1 MLLKLG
7 EVIILVTLM
16 STATQGEKGKYH
28 LVRTEEKDGKTLVNK
43 KKLPERDSTDKK
55 IELKTTEGK
64 DYLGDDEEIMGGK
77 IAEDHEFPWM
87 VRLERGCAGGG
98 GTCGGALISPRLVL
112 TAFHCT
118 RYRPISFDKP
128 CDHSDEKRVAVLG
141 NPDMRDISTRV
152 EIPVIKVYY
161 PPRAGLRDEMKN
173 TRDHDFAMVL
183 LKRKVTFSKFI
194 KPICLPEQGQKFSGE
209 EVIAAGWGIFKK
221 NSKVRLEDL
230 SPVLRKVTLRVSS
243 KKYYHNKMFGTEL
256 HKNWNGEY
264 MDPCKGDSG
273 GPLMKMLRNKAIII
287 GTVAGAG
294 YNCHKNKV
302 SKFEGSENGLWNQVS
317 VWVNWIRGIM
327 QDLNEEENKECTVN
341 SHTEEAIEP
350 DYNCPEKNKNYG
362 RGRGLER
369 KRNVKS
375 WEACSALCS
384 KRSDCKYWTWHHDRA
399 GQYSHIC
406 KTMTTLQ
413 YEREDRNSVSG
424 TRACRP
430 DIQGS
435 NCIEANIDYLG
446 NDIKR
451 LNSQSA
457 LDCACKCR
465 EHAGCRF
472 FSWVESKQ
480 YCWLKT
486 SDRGRTQKSGVHAG
500 SVDCCKVGRDDFQ
513 KF

>member
-1 MLLKLG
+1 MG
-7 EVIILVTLM
+7 CP
-16 STATQGEKGKYH
+16 EK
-28 LVRTEEKDGKTLVNK
+28 NK
-43 KKLPERDSTDKK
+43 NYGRGP
-55 IELKTTEGK
+55 G
-64 DYLGDDEEIMGGK
+64 
-77 IAEDHEFPWM
+77 
-87 VRLERGCAGGG
+87 LERKRNVKSWEACS
-98 GTCGGALISPRLVL
+98 ALCSKR
-112 TAFHCT
+112 
-118 RYRPISFDKP
+118 
-128 CDHSDEKRVAVLG
+128 SDCKYWTWHH
-141 NPDMRDISTRV
+141 D
-152 EIPVIKVYY
+152 
-161 PPRAGLRDEMKN
+161 RAGQYSHICKTMTTLQYEREDRN
-173 TRDHDFAMVL
+173 SVSGTRACRPD
-183 LKRKVTFSKFI
+183 I
-194 KPICLPEQGQKFSGE
+194 Q
-209 EVIAAGWGIFKK
+209 
-221 NSKVRLEDL
+221 
-230 SPVLRKVTLRVSS
+230 
-243 KKYYHNKMFGTEL
+243 
-256 HKNWNGEY
+256 
-264 MDPCKGDSG
+264 
-273 GPLMKMLRNKAIII
+273 
-287 GTVAGAG
+287 
-294 YNCHKNKV
+294 
-302 SKFEGSENGLWNQVS
+302 
-317 VWVNWIRGIM
+317 
-327 QDLNEEENKECTVN
+327 
-341 SHTEEAIEP
+341 EP
-350 DYNCPEKNKNYG
+350 DYNYPEKNKNYG